1 MVGGREVRCAYFRHF
16 KGLTTNKRTRRA
28 PCVYIARKCLLAFG
42 MPVAQVPLHLYY
54 PYAIAVAA
62 KRCLGLSCERHRSFF
77 LMKIMRALDA
87 GHITGRLDITSA
99 GKRDGVGAQAIARI
113 SARCFAKA
121 YGLNYVHTPFQ
132 TLAHAELPMT
142 EWLAAWETL
151 LGLGEGAPQAANSE
165 LPVVDLETYATTPA
179 LWKTDRLL
187 AVRHYH
193 TFCEMAPQ
201 CLEGV
206 ARDLNAGFGS
216 KGGEAL
222 RDPGATLAVR
232 LHIRRGDVRPG
243 DAQTGHRFT
252 ANKRIMPMV
261 EEIRATILAAGRSCR
276 IQLYSQGTPADFI
289 EFERIPDLELCL
301 GTPALDTFRE
311 LLDADVLLM
320 ARSDFSY
327 TAGMY
332 CRGIKICDPRHRVP
346 LADWVR
352 IDPRSG
358 RLEAGGLRRRLDA
371 AKACG

>member
-1 MVGGREVRCAYFRHF
+1 
-16 KGLTTNKRTRRA
+16 
-28 PCVYIARKCLLAFG
+28 
-42 MPVAQVPLHLYY
+42 MPVAKVPLHLYY

-87 GHITGRLDITSA
+87 GRITGRLDITSA

-132 TLAHAELPMT
+132 TLAHAEMSMP
-142 EWLAAWETL
+142 EWIATWEDL
-151 LGLGEGAPQAANSE
+151 LRLGEGAPQAVDSK

-193 TFCEMAPQ
+193 TFCELAPQ
-201 CLEGV
+201 YLEEE
-206 ARDLNAGFGS
+206 ALHLSATFGS
-216 KGGEAL
+216 KGGAAL
-222 RDPGATLAVR
+222 GDPGAPLAVR
-232 LHIRRGDVRPG
+232 LHVRRGDVRPG

-252 ANKRIMPMV
+252 ANNRILPLV
-261 EEIRATILAAGRSCR
+261 EEIRATILAGGMTCR
-276 IQLYSQGTPADFI
+276 IQLYSQGTRAEFA
-289 EFERIPDLELCL
+289 EFEQIPELELCL

-311 LLDADVLLM
+311 LVDADVLLM

-352 IDPRSG
+352 IDPGSG
-358 RLEAGGLRRRLDA
+358 RLDADGLQRRLSAAAGGA
-371 AKACG
+371 A